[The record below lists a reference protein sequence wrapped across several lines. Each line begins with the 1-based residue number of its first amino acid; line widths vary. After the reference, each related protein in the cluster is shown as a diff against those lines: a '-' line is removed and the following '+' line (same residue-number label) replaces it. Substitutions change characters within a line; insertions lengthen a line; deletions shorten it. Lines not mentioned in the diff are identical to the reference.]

1 MTEILNMKSRY
12 IVKDQKES
20 EIFYEKNMKNK
31 NDLRVFAIE
40 NGYILPTICV
50 DKKSERFA
58 GGILDS
64 EKKFVAG
71 LFRGGIND
79 RCWADVYCGYDF
91 RNQETVLEKKIVIF
105 GGCIIDHFGHIVL
118 EGFNRLWYV
127 IQHPEINYEI
137 VFISVRKNV
146 KQYFFDFWELLGI
159 KDRCRIIDKI
169 TRFSKIFVPEE
180 SAHANTTF
188 TKEYLIPYSKIISS
202 VPKLESKKIY
212 ISRTRF
218 LLKEPRIRILG
229 ESFFENFF
237 KNLGYKVIYPEQMS
251 VTDQIAEVHSA
262 SEIVTTLGTLSHF
275 AIFCKPNTTFIILQR
290 GNDQFLAPQRI
301 INQASLVNYIFVD
314 VSYNLFY
321 SNISRGINLIGPTVF
336 FKKFVNE
343 YFNVDISEQIDF
355 ELLNSYL
362 RYFYSMYNSNK
373 FTEIQSITMYDI
385 LNEVRKI
392 LDLPELIVNKVENRQ
407 NNSLLTSL
415 NEKIRLLEIE
425 NATLKNIIN
434 SSGIRTFLS
443 YKAHISNIGWVDYLT
458 EKSNIGCCD
467 INTKSRC
474 NHIEAINISSSNHE
488 FQLKYKVKIKNNGWS
503 QLVDDG
509 KDAGTTGKSLPLQGF
524 VLFFD
529 NEKYLIKY
537 RVFWSDHTVSEWVDN
552 GTILESEDLDIL
564 GMQFQ
569 VEDLI
574 KKMLKL

>member
-1 MTEILNMKSRY
+1 M
-12 IVKDQKES
+12 
-20 EIFYEKNMKNK
+20 
-31 NDLRVFAIE
+31 
-40 NGYILPTICV
+40 
-50 DKKSERFA
+50 
-58 GGILDS
+58 
-64 EKKFVAG
+64 
-71 LFRGGIND
+71 
-79 RCWADVYCGYDF
+79 
-91 RNQETVLEKKIVIF
+91 
-105 GGCIIDHFGHIVL
+105 
-118 EGFNRLWYV
+118 
-127 IQHPEINYEI
+127 
-137 VFISVRKNV
+137 
-146 KQYFFDFWELLGI
+146 
-159 KDRCRIIDKI
+159 
-169 TRFSKIFVPEE
+169 
-180 SAHANTTF
+180 
-188 TKEYLIPYSKIISS
+188 
-202 VPKLESKKIY
+202 
-212 ISRTRF
+212 
-218 LLKEPRIRILG
+218 LKEPRIRILG

-275 AIFCKPNTTFIILQR
+275 AIFCNPNTTFIILQR

-321 SNISRGINLIGPTVF
+321 SNIFRGINLIGPTLF

-434 SSGIRTFLS
+434 SSGKRTFLS
-443 YKAHISNIGWVDYLT
+443 YKAHISHIGWVEYLT

-488 FQLKYKVKIKNNGWS
+488 LQLKYKVKIKNNGWS
-503 QLVDDG
+503 QFIDDG

-537 RVFWSDHTVSEWVDN
+537 RVFWSDHTVSEWVKN
-552 GTILESEDLDIL
+552 GTILESEVLDIV

-569 VEDLI
+569 VEDLNMENI
-574 KKMLKL
+574 